1 LYPYSPAYIA
11 SDRGGAAVTVPTT
24 TAMAKSWAPAWR
36 RAPTT
41 AGISERLAMVGALK
55 GGYARCGAY
64 SQERRRTPKFSC
76 VGVL

>member
-1 LYPYSPAYIA
+1 
-11 SDRGGAAVTVPTT
+11 
-24 TAMAKSWAPAWR
+24 MAKSWAPAWR
-36 RAPTT
+36 RALTT